1 MNDHTR
7 WYYIARTAVLA
18 LLLVATLVAV
28 VAVARAS
35 ETVDPAGERLA
46 CFSEATLDE
55 SRLVLDTCVH
65 KQDEWFTLR
74 VPAGHAVDQ
83 SYAIRYDP
91 NVFHVDHGI
100 RSDADG
106 WRSVT
111 IRVRVLDGVESV
123 SSAPGEV
130 DTGFGQIRLVAEFV
144 PVDPAHTGG
153 DA

>member
-7 WYYIARTAVLA
+7 WYYLARVAALV
-18 LLLVATLVAV
+18 LLLNPDADM
-28 VAVARAS
+28 ARAS

-123 SSAPGEV
+123 GSAPGEV